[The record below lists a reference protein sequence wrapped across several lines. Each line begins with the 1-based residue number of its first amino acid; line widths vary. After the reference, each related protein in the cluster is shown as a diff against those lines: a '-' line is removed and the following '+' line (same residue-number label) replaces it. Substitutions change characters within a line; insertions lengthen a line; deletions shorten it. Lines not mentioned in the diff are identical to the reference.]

1 MAIFSE
7 NLLLSDDQAVT
18 ASAAS
23 TNLIDLGAMG
33 TVYGAAA
40 ALERDLGRGAPINFL
55 IQATEAATAVGAAT
69 VQFAIEVD
77 DNASFSSAKVVAQ
90 SAAVGKA
97 DLIAG
102 WQWNV
107 QYLPKGIDERYMR
120 VYYTVTTGPLTAG
133 KFTAGI
139 TMGNQDDR

>member
-1 MAIFSE
+1 MIFSA
-7 NLLLSDDQAVT
+7 NSLLSDDQAVT

-23 TNLIDLGAMG
+23 TNIMDLGAMG

-40 ALERDLGRGAPINFL
+40 ALSRDLGKGEPIPLL
-55 IQATEAATAVGAAT
+55 IQVTEAATAVGAAT

-97 DLIAG
+97 DLVAG

-107 QYLPKGIDERYMR
+107 QYIPKGVDERYMR
-120 VYYTVTTGPLTAG
+120 VYYTVATGPLTAG